1 MSKYY
6 GESERLL
13 GTVFTLANDLSTGAI
28 VFLDEVDSFAA
39 TRDSDMHEATRR
51 ILSVLLRQI
60 DGFGQGKRVVVI
72 AATNRKQDLD
82 PALMSRFDSVI
93 TFGLPDHQDR
103 QKIIM
108 QYAKHLNKDELAEF
122 ASVSEG
128 MSGRDIRDVCQCAER
143 HWASKIIRG
152 ETPDST
158 TKSYLPPL
166 EDYLESAIRRRQTLL
181 DFTKLTYKKPN
192 SHTINQ
198 SLAFAS

>member
-82 PALMSRFDSVI
+82 PALMR
-93 TFGLPDHQDR
+93 
-103 QKIIM
+103 
-108 QYAKHLNKDELAEF
+108 
-122 ASVSEG
+122 

>member
-13 GTVFTLANDLSTGAI
+13 GTVFTIANDLSTGAI
-28 VFLDEVDSFAA
+28 VFLDVVDSFAA

-60 DGFGQGKRVVVI
+60 DGFGQDKRVVVI

-108 QYAKHLNKDELAEF
+108 QYAKHLNTDELAEF

-128 MSGRDIRDVCQCAER
+128 
-143 HWASKIIRG
+143 
-152 ETPDST
+152 
-158 TKSYLPPL
+158 
-166 EDYLESAIRRRQTLL
+166 
-181 DFTKLTYKKPN
+181 
-192 SHTINQ
+192 
-198 SLAFAS
+198 